1 MAQAFPPAELV
12 RIKSRLRELAA
23 GLGFQQLGV
32 ADVDLAADEDRLQ
45 RWLAE
50 GRHGGMKF
58 MERHGTRRSRPA
70 ELVPGTVRVISLRMD
85 CFAPQATPAE
95 DVLADATRAYVARY
109 ALGRDY
115 HHIVRNRL
123 QKLASALEKEIGP
136 FGYRAFVDSAP
147 VMEKPL
153 ARNAG
158 LGWIGRNNLLVNP
171 VHGARIRLVTILT
184 TLPLQ
189 HDHPVN
195 GGCGSCRRCL
205 TLCPAGAI
213 KERREDFDHLAC
225 YQQLCLFRKRD
236 HIAQHICGVC
246 VKACSGER
254 GTPSP

>member
-1 MAQAFPPAELV
+1 MSDKEKNYLTLKEWALSQGASLF
-12 RIKSRLRELAA
+12 
-23 GLGFQQLGV
+23 G
-32 ADVDLAADEDRLQ
+32 AADITPFRHETLRLSPSLVSTFDSAIALAVRLSDAVLEEIDDRPTELYLHHYRQANFFLDRLAFG
-45 RWLAE
+45 LALQIE
-50 GRHGGMKF
+50 GRG
-58 MERHGTRRSRPA
+58 
-70 ELVPGTVRVISLRMD
+70 
-85 CFAPQATPAE
+85 
-95 DVLADATRAYVARY
+95 Y
-109 ALGRDY
+109 
-115 HHIVRNRL
+115 
-123 QKLASALEKEIGP
+123 SALPVPASQIVDWEHQRGHLSHK
-136 FGYRAFVDSAP
+136 RAAV
-147 VMEKPL
+147 E
-153 ARNAG
+153 AG

-213 KERREDFDHLAC
+213 KERREDFAHLDC
-225 YQQLCLFRKRD
+225 YEQLCLFRKRD